1 MATAYERAL
10 AGLVPEVIA
19 ETVRITEI
27 PAPTS
32 RERERARYVR
42 SRFEQIGGWDGL
54 SIDGIGNV
62 VAVRRGQPGK
72 ARVLVAAHL
81 DTVFPDAETPVTRSR
96 GRLHGRGVG
105 DNSAGVAA
113 LLGVAQAVQSS
124 APRGIGDLL
133 LAANVGE
140 EGRGDLGGIRRIM
153 RDHTGDFDAMIA
165 LEAHSLNRVQ
175 GGGVGSIRYEV
186 SVQTEGGHSWGAYG
200 RPNAISLL
208 ARAITAL
215 ESVAPAVGVTPKATI
230 NAGVIRG
237 GRSVNT
243 IAPDAS
249 FELDMRSEDPAT
261 LDRLHRDARRAMRRS
276 LDGALD
282 GAGDRKVRLKLRRIG
297 LRPAAQMPH
306 DHPLIGAM
314 VAARRGL
321 GLPRPTLG
329 VGSTDANAP
338 MAAGMPATCI
348 GVTTGGE
355 AHAEREW
362 IRTAPFRRG
371 VPYVGRAIV
380 AAARLPR
387 SAVRRRRV

>member
-1 MATAYERAL
+1 MATAYEREL
-10 AGLVPEVIA
+10 ARLVPEVIA
-19 ETVRITEI
+19 ETVRVTEI

-32 RERERARYVR
+32 RERRRARYVH

-113 LLGVAQAVQSS
+113 LLGVAQAVQSR
-124 APRGIGDLL
+124 APRGVGDLL

-140 EGRGDLGGIRRIM
+140 EGLGDLRGIRRIM
-153 RDHTGDFDAMIA
+153 RDHAGDFDAMIA

-186 SVQTEGGHSWGAYG
+186 SVRTEGGHSWGAYG

-215 ESVAPAVGVTPKATI
+215 ESVAPAVGVAPKATI

-261 LDRLHRDARRAMRRS
+261 LDRLHHDAKRAMRRS
-276 LDGALD
+276 LDGA
-282 GAGDRKVRLKLRRIG
+282 GGGTGGGEVRLKLRRIG
-297 LRPAAQMPH
+297 LRPAARMPQ

-314 VAARRGL
+314 LSARRGL

-338 MAAGMPATCI
+338 MATGMPATCI

-387 SAVRRRRV
+387 TAVRQRRV